1 MMLEDSDQECHQLT
15 VSLLNFL
22 GQVGYRVSRKKAQI
36 EQEKVRY
43 LAFDISQG
51 QRALDPER
59 KEAIC
64 RTVVPRTK
72 RQLRGFLGMAGFCR
86 IWIPNFGL
94 IAKALYEGT
103 TGREGE
109 LQWTAECRKSFNTI
123 KRAVM
128 TAPALGLP
136 DLSKPFQLY
145 VHERQG
151 VTSGVLTQ
159 HLGSWKRPVA
169 YFSKKLDPT
178 SLGWPACLRT
188 VAATAMLVEEAKK
201 LTLGQ
206 PMTVYTPHSILT
218 VVNAKGG
225 TWLSPGRMAKY
236 QVALL
241 DQGDINL
248 QISSTLNP
256 ATLLP
261 VEQDEELRHDCIET
275 IKSVHAS
282 RPDLKDTP
290 LLNADLE
297 LYTDGSS
304 FMENGIRRAG
314 YAVVTSWD
322 TVEAGALP
330 PNMSA
335 QRAELIAL
343 TRALHLAKGKTATIY
358 TDSKYAFGVL
368 HAHGAIWKER
378 VLLTANKSPGK
389 YRTEILRLLEAVME
403 PVEVA
408 VVHCKAHQKGDSE
421 VIKGN
426 WWADAATKGA
436 AREPVQKTPIL
447 ALVPQ
452 VVLSRR
458 TPEVH

>member
-1 MMLEDSDQECHQLT
+1 
-15 VSLLNFL
+15 
-22 GQVGYRVSRKKAQI
+22 
-36 EQEKVRY
+36 
-43 LAFDISQG
+43 
-51 QRALDPER
+51 
-59 KEAIC
+59 
-64 RTVVPRTK
+64 
-72 RQLRGFLGMAGFCR
+72 
-86 IWIPNFGL
+86 
-94 IAKALYEGT
+94 
-103 TGREGE
+103 
-109 LQWTAECRKSFNTI
+109 
-123 KRAVM
+123 
-128 TAPALGLP
+128 
-136 DLSKPFQLY
+136 
-145 VHERQG
+145 
-151 VTSGVLTQ
+151 
-159 HLGSWKRPVA
+159 
-169 YFSKKLDPT
+169 
-178 SLGWPACLRT
+178 
-188 VAATAMLVEEAKK
+188 MLVEEAKK

-206 PMTVYTPHSILT
+206 PMTVYTPHSVLA

-236 QVALL
+236 QVSLL

-275 IKSVHAS
+275 IESVYAS

-304 FMENGIRRAG
+304 FMENGIRRSG
-314 YAVVTSWD
+314 YTVVTSWD

-330 PNMSA
+330 PNTSV

-378 VLLTANKSPGK
+378 GLLTANKSPVK
-389 YRTEILRLLEAVME
+389 YGTEILRLLEAVME

-421 VIKGN
+421 VIRGN
-426 WWADAATKGA
+426 RRADAAAKGA

-447 ALVPQ
+447 VLVPQ
-452 VVLSRR
+452 VVL
-458 TPEVH
+458 PEGPPKYTEKENQLAEKLGSKEQRDGWWVLPEGQVLVPRLILGKVLQEYHQSTHLGTDAMTQGL